1 MQHRYLEIAE
11 TMVLP
16 GPDAALA
23 GRLHMVDLAG
33 SEDLRRSGS
42 GSEEQRLAEA
52 RSINSSLCT
61 LGKVVMQLTSDTGST
76 SHVPFRDSKL
86 TRILKVSPTYQ
97 QHTFCVL
104 QECMDSMCL
113 QHTCNLS
120 V

>member
-61 LGKVVMQLTSDTGST
+61 LGKVVMQLTLSLIHISE
-76 SHVPFRDSKL
+76 P
-86 TRILKVSPTYQ
+86 TRPY
-97 QHTFCVL
+97 
-104 QECMDSMCL
+104 
-113 QHTCNLS
+113 
-120 V
+120 